1 MSNISGPGKRL
12 DAAIQLRDAAL
23 TVLQNRGKP
32 SDRPGAIVF
41 EPHTRLNPEP
51 RLSLWLSKFPPDQR
65 STLSVWATLKG
76 GHAKVLNIEWLGE
89 RVDVISFR
97 RGEWE
102 GELLA
107 MGRTGAVA
115 VH

>member
-1 MSNISGPGKRL
+1 MTNISGPGKRL
-12 DAAIQLRDAAL
+12 DVAMQLRDAAL
-23 TVLQNRGKP
+23 SVLQNRGEP
-32 SDRPGAIVF
+32 SNRTGAIVF
-41 EPHTRLNPEP
+41 EPHTGLNPEL

-65 STLSVWATLKG
+65 NTLSVWATLKG
-76 GHAKVLNIEWLGE
+76 GHAKVLNIEWLGD
-89 RVDVISFR
+89 RVDLISFR

-107 MGRTGAVA
+107 MGRAGAVT